1 MHTTDRYN
9 TYEYLMM
16 RSGYGWLASAATNCV
31 TATWELLLIAGDDDD
46 SWVPTGTMS
55 ADGGDSGLSGKI
67 TNVKLDF
74 VGTAVL
80 GIICSTS
87 HKQLSECNSK
97 YLKAHLKQ
105 GVALTVRNTTG
116 PQCSR
121 KAIIRLEAAW
131 RRRLACAAKATCRP
145 DVECYRRRQQT
156 TTTTD
161 ALDCY

>member
-1 MHTTDRYN
+1 
-9 TYEYLMM
+9 
-16 RSGYGWLASAATNCV
+16 
-31 TATWELLLIAGDDDD
+31 
-46 SWVPTGTMS
+46 VPTGTMS

-121 KAIIRLEAAW
+121 KAIIRLEAA
-131 RRRLACAAKATCRP
+131 
-145 DVECYRRRQQT
+145 
-156 TTTTD
+156 
-161 ALDCY
+161 